1 MKHLVLALA
10 AVGLWLSAAAQ
21 GEGLVPLSERVNIQ
35 ADTARTEQIIDGEW
49 VAVGVRRPY
58 AICHDH
64 NLMFGYKPSYRFELR
79 EDDNTL
85 AGYAK
90 GETKGRAELS
100 YCYATSSD
108 LAGMSS
114 EEYSAEQLMKT
125 VYHHGKGIS
134 PQGSKRR
141 YRFSFYVPATFDGA
155 NASTIFA
162 QWHGMPDRR
171 LAQTPDGK
179 VVMLTTKEFVAL
191 SDSTIFKKDTG
202 YEKEAYTDKRG
213 RTKYRAGE
221 PNGWKIEQGG
231 FPPLAFGFSGG
242 YFYIKANSDR
252 KWLTDKS
259 DRCNAAPA
267 RSEVMVPQRSE
278 YKASTIAYR
287 LPWEEFPKETWI
299 TFTVDIDWCVYSGK
313 SERIKRDGKLSVE
326 MAYAG
331 KSERIV
337 DNETIL
343 IGRNDDAGY
352 YFKFGIYRVADSKV
366 PVCYNLAGYSE
377 EARE

>member
-1 MKHLVLALA
+1 MTLATA
-10 AVGLWLSAAAQ
+10 MATMVVVAQ
-21 GEGLVPLSERVNIQ
+21 NEGLTPLTERVNIQ
-35 ADTARTEQIIDGEW
+35 ADSARRKQIIDSQW

-64 NLMFGYKPSYRFELR
+64 NLMFDYKPSYRFELR

-85 AGYAK
+85 AGYNK

-100 YCYATSSD
+100 YCYATADD

-114 EEYSAEQLMKT
+114 EEYAAQQLMKT
-125 VYHHGKGIS
+125 VYHSGKGIS

-141 YRFSFYVPATFDGA
+141 YRFSFYVPEEFDGG
-155 NASTIFA
+155 NATTIFA

-171 LAQTPDGK
+171 LAQTPEGE
-179 VVMLTTKEFVAL
+179 VVMLTTKEFIAL
-191 SDSTIFKKDTG
+191 SDSTLFKKDTG
-202 YEKEAYTDKRG
+202 YEKVAYTDKKG

-267 RSEVMVPQRSE
+267 RANVMEPECSE

-287 LPWEEFPKETWI
+287 MAWEDFPKQTWI
-299 TFTVDIDWCVYSGK
+299 TFTVDIDWCKYSGK
-313 SERIKRDGKLSVE
+313 TERIIRDGKLSVE
-326 MAYAG
+326 MAYDG
-331 KSERIV
+331 KCEQIV
-337 DNETIL
+337 DNERIL
-343 IGRNDDAGY
+343 IGRNDDDGY
-352 YFKFGIYRVADSKV
+352 YFKFGIYRVADSTV
-366 PVCYNLAGYSE
+366 PVVYNLAAYSE
-377 EARE
+377 EDR

>member
-1 MKHLVLALA
+1 MTAMATLA
-10 AVGLWLSAAAQ
+10 VTAQ
-21 GEGLVPLSERVNIQ
+21 NEGLTPLTERVNVQ
-35 ADTARTEQIIDGEW
+35 ADTARMEQIIDGEW

-64 NLMFGYKPSYRFELR
+64 NLMFDYKPSYRFELR
-79 EDDNTL
+79 EEDNTL
-85 AGYAK
+85 AGYNK

-100 YCYATSSD
+100 YCYATSQD
-108 LAGMSS
+108 LADMSD

-141 YRFSFYVPATFDGA
+141 YRFSFYAPKEFDGG
-155 NASTIFA
+155 NATTIFA

-171 LAQTPDGK
+171 LAQTPDGE
-179 VVMLTTKEFVAL
+179 VVMLTTEEFVAL

-231 FPPLAFGFSGG
+231 FPPLAFGFAQG

-259 DRCNAAPA
+259 DRCNASPA
-267 RSEVMVPQRSE
+267 RAEVMVPQTSE
-278 YKASTIAYR
+278 YKASTVAYR
-287 LPWEEFPKETWI
+287 MPWEEFPKETWV
-299 TFTVDIDWCVYSGK
+299 TFTVDIDWTVYSGK
-313 SERIKRDGKLSVE
+313 SERIKREGMLSVE
-326 MAYAG
+326 MAYNG
-331 KSERIV
+331 KREQIV
-337 DNETIL
+337 DREPIL

-352 YFKFGIYRVADSKV
+352 YFKFGIYRVADSTV
-366 PVCYNLAGYSE
+366 PVVYNLAAYSE
-377 EARE
+377 EDR